1 MAAAA
6 LSDRL
11 PRAAV
16 ERRRPDGTPYRSL
29 STADVE
35 TLAAE
40 SGVGHRRVEQAALAL
55 GIIPERYA
63 RNMTSLDI
71 ADQQRLLDCTVCVV
85 GVGGLGGH
93 VAEILARM
101 GVGGLRLVDN
111 DRFEDSNLNR
121 QRFADNES
129 LGVHKTLTARQRIAA
144 INPAVD
150 AEALCATL
158 TLENGPEVL
167 GGADIA
173 VDCLDSLPAR
183 LALQEACRRRKIPMV
198 SAAVAGMSGQ
208 LTVFFPEDQGLAAL
222 YGDLDEAPERGAET
236 TLGNLPFAVTLLASL
251 ECSEAVKVMLGKPSA
266 LRGRLLV
273 FDLAEPIFEVIDL
286 DRAS

>member
-1 MAAAA
+1 MGSPS

-11 PRAAV
+11 VRAAV
-16 ERRRPDGTPYRSL
+16 DRRRPDGTPYRSL
-29 STADVE
+29 ATADVE
-35 TLAAE
+35 ALARQSAV
-40 SGVGHRRVEQAALAL
+40 SPLRVEQAALAVEVV
-55 GIIPERYA
+55 PERYA
-63 RNMTSLDI
+63 RNMHSLSI
-71 ADQQRLLDCTVCVV
+71 SDQQRLLDCTVCVA

-93 VAEILARM
+93 VAEILARI
-101 GVGGLRLVDN
+101 GVGGLRLVDS

-121 QRFADNES
+121 QRFADAES
-129 LGVHKTLTARQRIAA
+129 LGAPKARLAQQRIAA
-144 INPAVD
+144 VNPAV
-150 AEALCATL
+150 ETVALCQTL
-158 TLENGPEVL
+158 TLENGPDLL

-208 LTVFFPEDQGLAAL
+208 LTVFFPEDQGLAVL

-236 TLGNLPFAVTLLASL
+236 ALGNLPFAVTLLASL
-251 ECSEAVKVMLGKPSA
+251 ECSEAVKVLLGKAST

-273 FDLAEPIFEVIDL
+273 FDLAEPVFEVIEI
-286 DRAS
+286 A